1 MTPQTDLELIE
12 LFRQGNVQG
21 FNELVRR
28 YQQKVYWVARRVV
41 GSHDDADDVVQDVF
55 IRVYNALNTF
65 RSESGFYTWLYRIT
79 INVALNS
86 LRTRKG
92 KSFFRFE
99 DLVEQPES
107 DEEQPDTQIEKSEYQ
122 KALERA
128 IERLPAKQKL
138 VFTMRYFDDM
148 SYDEIALILHRS
160 VGGLKANYFHALKK
174 VQEYVK
180 RELQQ

>member
-12 LFRQGNVQG
+12 VFRQGNVEG

-28 YQQKVYWVARRVV
+28 YQQKVYWIARRIV

-55 IRVYNALNTF
+55 IRVYNALKTF

-79 INVALNS
+79 INVALNF

-99 DLVEQPES
+99 ELVEQPRSE
-107 DEEQPDTQIEKSEYQ
+107 EEQPDEQMEKSEYQ
-122 KALERA
+122 KALEHA

-148 SYDEIALILHRS
+148 SYDEIAGILHKS

-174 VQEYVK
+174 VQVYVR